1 MRKAPDPT
9 VAVWAAGHRL
19 ESLFFS
25 PVGKAELR
33 YGFTSRTRELDEWT
47 ESSRLPM
54 TNAPATNTRTL
65 IRECLLIV
73 VLVGGWIVLLPVLA
87 FLFYSPH
94 EGGPIH
100 LMGLLLR
107 DLFVDRRPGVWGLIL
122 TPYTVVQLLRLV
134 GAAVGILRSRG

>member
-1 MRKAPDPT
+1 MEARSPITHP
-9 VAVWAAGHRL
+9 AGGQRL
-19 ESLFFS
+19 GDRGYRQIRGIAWSGRGRVERVEVSTDGGRS
-25 PVGKAELR
+25 WRATPVMG
-33 YGFTSRTRELDEWT
+33 
-47 ESSRLPM
+47 
-54 TNAPATNTRTL
+54 TRTV

-107 DLFVDRRPGVWGLIL
+107 DLFVDRRLGVWGLIL
-122 TPYTVVQLLRLV
+122 TPYTVVQLFRLF
-134 GAAVGILRSRG
+134 GAAVGITRSRG